1 MVMDYLLKNS
11 IDVLFLQEAGAVDW
25 NQLLIPEYSWIKN
38 ADSVIIYKKQK
49 IGNKKL
55 SLM

>member
-1 MVMDYLLKNS
+1 MDYLLKNS

-49 IGNKKL
+49 IGNKKV